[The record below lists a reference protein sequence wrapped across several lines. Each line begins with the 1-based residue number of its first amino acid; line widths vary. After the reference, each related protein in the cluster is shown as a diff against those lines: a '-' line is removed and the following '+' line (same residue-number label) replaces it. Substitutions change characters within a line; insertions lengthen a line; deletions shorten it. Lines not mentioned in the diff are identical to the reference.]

1 MPLPTAHLYKC
12 PALRES
18 CGLCLKADPRFE
30 CGWCVAER
38 RCSLRP
44 HCPADAPAAWMHA
57 RHGSSRCA
65 DPKILKVG
73 RPASPEQRHGPP
85 NPRLPPAQGPSWP
98 MVVHTRVPASASPQL
113 FPETGPRQGGT
124 RLTITGENLGLRFED
139 VRLGVRVGKVLC
151 SPVESEY
158 ISAEQ

>member
-1 MPLPTAHLYKC
+1 MNLSVVWNGNFVIDNPQNIQGEQGGIPGGGGRRGHTELTVSLPAAHLYKC

-44 HCPADAPAAWMHA
+44 HCPGDSPAAWMHA
-57 RHGSSRCA
+57 RHGSSRCT

-73 RPASPEQRHGPP
+73 SPPGA
-85 NPRLPPAQGPSWP
+85 PPAG
-98 MVVHTRVPASASPQL
+98 
-113 FPETGPRQGGT
+113 
-124 RLTITGENLGLRFED
+124 
-139 VRLGVRVGKVLC
+139 C
-151 SPVESEY
+151 
-158 ISAEQ
+158 

>member
-1 MPLPTAHLYKC
+1 MAADAQPLPAAHLYKC

-44 HCPADAPAAWMHA
+44 HCPADSPAAWMHA

-73 RPASPEQRHGPP
+73 RLPGLGGVGGRSERPARI
-85 NPRLPPAQGPSWP
+85 
-98 MVVHTRVPASASPQL
+98 PASASTAVP
-113 FPETGPRQGGT
+113 
-124 RLTITGENLGLRFED
+124 
-139 VRLGVRVGKVLC
+139 
-151 SPVESEY
+151 
-158 ISAEQ
+158 